1 MMARNIPLQP
11 ETRSL
16 RTMSLIV
23 TALMVALGIVALAGA
38 AALRHADLD
47 WRMQLAGRW
56 TVELGDGE
64 PHIAPAETAKVVA
77 ALSAIPGIRTAQ
89 VLEPQEVARLL
100 KPWLGDA
107 TTDLPLPVLIDVAVD
122 AANPPAAADVRQ
134 KLAAINPAAK
144 LDDHANWTGD
154 MVRLLKT
161 GEAIGLALF
170 AIVAMT
176 TALTVAATA
185 RARLAANREEIEL
198 LHILGA
204 GDSTIAGQ
212 FQTSA
217 LISGVVGAAVGTV
230 IAAMALA
237 GLFAADHSFAPLLP
251 RLWLSPLDW
260 VAMAVAPLG
269 SIALGVIVARRT
281 ALALVR
287 RLP

>member
-1 MMARNIPLQP
+1 MGRNIPLRP

-16 RTMSLIV
+16 RAMSLIV

-38 AALRHADLD
+38 VALRHADLD
-47 WRMQLAGRW
+47 WRKELAGRW

-64 PHIAPAETAKVVA
+64 QHISEAETARVVA
-77 ALSAIPGIRTAQ
+77 ALVATPGVSKAQ
-89 VLEPQEVARLL
+89 ILEPQDVAKLL

-107 TTDLPLPVLIDVAVD
+107 TADLPLPVLIDVTVD
-122 AANPPAAADVRQ
+122 AADPPAADEVEQR
-134 KLAAINPAAK
+134 LAAVTPAAK
-144 LDDHANWTGD
+144 LDDHAGWTGD

-170 AIVAMT
+170 GIVAVT

-204 GDSTIAGQ
+204 GDRTIARQ
-212 FQTSA
+212 FQTGA
-217 LISGVVGAAVGTV
+217 LISGLAGAAIGTA
-230 IAAMALA
+230 IAGAALS

-251 RLWLSPLDW
+251 RLWLAPLDW
-260 VAMAVAPLG
+260 AAMAAAPLG
-269 SIALGVIVARRT
+269 SILLGVVVARRT

>member
-1 MMARNIPLQP
+1 MGRNIPLRP

-47 WRMQLAGRW
+47 WRKELAGRW

-64 PHIAPAETAKVVA
+64 QHISQAETAKVVA
-77 ALSAIPGIRTAQ
+77 ALGSTPGVRKAQ
-89 VLEPQEVARLL
+89 ALEPQEVAKLL

-107 TTDLPLPVLIDVAVD
+107 TTDLPLPVLIDVMVD
-122 AANPPAAADVRQ
+122 AADPPAADDVKQR
-134 KLAAINPAAK
+134 LAAVTPAAK

-170 AIVAMT
+170 GIVAVT

-204 GDSTIAGQ
+204 GDRTIARQ
-212 FQTSA
+212 FQTGA
-217 LISGVVGAAVGTV
+217 LISGIIGAAIGAA
-230 IAAMALA
+230 IAAAALA

-251 RLWLSPLDW
+251 RLWLSPFDW
-260 VAMAVAPLG
+260 GAMAAAPVG
-269 SIALGVIVARRT
+269 SIVLGVVVARRT